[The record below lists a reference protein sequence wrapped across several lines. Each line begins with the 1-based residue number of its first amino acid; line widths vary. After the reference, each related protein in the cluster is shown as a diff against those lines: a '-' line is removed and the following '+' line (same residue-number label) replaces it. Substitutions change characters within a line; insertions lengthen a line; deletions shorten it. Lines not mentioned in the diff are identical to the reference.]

1 MENNKIITVIV
12 DHLKA
17 GYYESEIK
25 DILKDENISENDFKN
40 LFNQSKEIVN
50 NDNII
55 KLAKKNKLKFFGYL
69 SITVL
74 TLLIFLFYLPKQI
87 ESPSTFYSIIGSA
100 IICVFAFISFLYYKT
115 WELEFVKEHE
125 APNINYS
132 FLVIMI
138 LPCAILYFII
148 SSVFENVADNML
160 KENQIEVVGKVISG
174 GETEIQNRRGNIKIS
189 TIVVEFTT
197 EEGKKVIASEE
208 VDTYEFQGFYLNQ
221 EVNLIYSKTNPEN
234 INFLLTDADISKFK
248 NSKEKEITPNDLIK
262 LMSLNTKDIKTELNK
277 ISYGWEF
284 NNQEMLWVNKR
295 KNLGISINSTTVNY
309 IGQNFST
316 ADYFLKKNGFKR
328 IDKIETSSLSR
339 LDANKLYENN
349 DYEATIKALPQGNG
363 KEPLAIT
370 TITKK

>member
-1 MENNKIITVIV
+1 MENEKIIATIV

-17 GYYESEIK
+17 DYCESEIK
-25 DILKDENISENDFKN
+25 DILKDKNISENDFKN
-40 LFNQSKEIVN
+40 LYDKSKEIVN

-55 KLAKKNKLKFFGYL
+55 KLAKNNKLKFFAYV
-69 SITVL
+69 SITFL

-87 ESPSTFYSIIGSA
+87 ESPSTFYSIIGSV
-100 IICVFAFISFLYYKT
+100 IICLFAFISIVYYKT
-115 WELEFVKEHE
+115 WKLEFVKKQET
-125 APNINYS
+125 PNINYS

-148 SSVFENVADNML
+148 SSVFESVADNML
-160 KENQIEVVGKVISG
+160 KENQIEVLGKVISG

-189 TIVVEFTT
+189 TIVVEFMT

-221 EVNLIYSKTNPEN
+221 EVNLIYSKTNPKN
-234 INFLLTDADISKFK
+234 INFLLSDADISKFK
-248 NSKEKEITPNDLIK
+248 NSQEKEITPNDLIK
-262 LMSLNTKDIKTELNK
+262 LISLNSKDIKTELDK

-309 IGQNFST
+309 IGQNLST

-328 IDKIETSSLSR
+328 IDKKETSSLSR
-339 LDANKLYENN
+339 FDANKLYESNS
-349 DYEATIKALPQGNG
+349 YQASIKALLQGNG